1 MIYTLFLDGVC
12 GSFHHKSLLLKLI
25 QTCCE
30 LLIAGFVIL
39 DCVEYL
45 RAGFAVAGMGELMC
59 QLFEFVGVRNI
70 VTDHLAHQSNQ
81 LIARRGCVR
90 MVMGVFQLMGVRMV
104 MGMTAIVF
112 VFQMHGVSS

>member
-1 MIYTLFLDGVC
+1 M
-12 GSFHHKSLLLKLI
+12 
-25 QTCCE
+25 
-30 LLIAGFVIL
+30 
-39 DCVEYL
+39 

-70 VTDHLAHQSNQ
+70 VTDPLAHLSNQ

-104 MGMTAIVF
+104 MGMTAILSVF
-112 VFQMHGVSS
+112 RMHDISS

>member
-1 MIYTLFLDGVC
+1 MEKQF
-12 GSFHHKSLLLKLI
+12 
-25 QTCCE
+25 
-30 LLIAGFVIL
+30 LIAGFVIL

-45 RAGFAVAGMGELMC
+45 RAGCAVAGMGELMC

-70 VTDHLAHQSNQ
+70 VTDHAAHQSNQ
-81 LIARRGCVR
+81 LIVRRGCVR

-112 VFQMHGVSS
+112 VFQMHDVSS